1 MLSTSIEFLILSS
14 HRTDM
19 TEGMRES
26 GKFDDFK
33 ELIPMG
39 RAAKPDEMAG
49 MAVFLMSDYSSCEN
63 PVLRNLAS

>member
-1 MLSTSIEFLILSS
+1 
-14 HRTDM
+14 M